1 MPAKPSGEIKT
12 GIIRKKQN
20 NGDIYIYERQTVYD
34 PEKKYNRSLNSK
46 LIAKIPKGSEEMVP
60 THHRQAETGRKDIK
74 KKTSP
79 ADRHIGMMD
88 LIDFFGATSGIDS
101 DLYAVTDADT
111 AKKALSLARYLLATD
126 GGDILG
132 IQECNA
138 LEWRLLLLQWQ
149 RIQWEAYGVL
159 FSRHRTACCI

>member
-1 MPAKPSGEIKT
+1 MPAKPSGEVKT
-12 GIIRKKQN
+12 GIIRKKQK

-34 PEKKYNRSLNSK
+34 TEKKYNRILHSK

-60 THHRQAETGRKDIK
+60 THHRQTETGGKDIK

-88 LIDFFGATSGIDS
+88 IIGFFGDTSGIDS

-111 AKKALSLARYLLATD
+111 AKKLFRWQDTFWQQMARISFGYRNGSTD
-126 GGDILG
+126 MLCHG
-132 IQECNA
+132 NM
-138 LEWRLLLLQWQ
+138 
-149 RIQWEAYGVL
+149 V
-159 FSRHRTACCI
+159 

>member
-60 THHRQAETGRKDIK
+60 TQAG
-74 KKTSP
+74 
-79 ADRHIGMMD
+79 
-88 LIDFFGATSGIDS
+88 
-101 DLYAVTDADT
+101 
-111 AKKALSLARYLLATD
+111 
-126 GGDILG
+126 
-132 IQECNA
+132 
-138 LEWRLLLLQWQ
+138 
-149 RIQWEAYGVL
+149 
-159 FSRHRTACCI
+159 